1 MNPPTVALP
10 RLHPAQQQI
19 IRERRRFNV
28 LKCGRRFGKTSL
40 SEKLLIEP
48 ALAGYPTGYW
58 APTYK
63 DLNEVWQAVKLRVK
77 DLTER
82 KDEQVKQITLSSG
95 GKIDFWS
102 MEDPDSGRGRKY
114 MRAVMDE
121 CEKASKFKEAWEQ
134 TIRATLADYRGDAW
148 FLSTP
153 KFGKTYFK
161 EIYLNSTKYGNWQ
174 SWAFTS
180 YDNPYISKAELDEAR
195 QQLDPLIFDCEF
207 MAMDVDLTLRPFAY
221 AFSQEKHIKPVS
233 YTQGS
238 ELVLSFDFNVDPITC
253 VVMQFDDIGRGI
265 RFIREYRLQNSNIYE
280 LTERIQADYPNAL
293 LLVTGDATGNSRSAL
308 TRGNLN
314 YYQVIRQQLGLG
326 AGQMR
331 QPIINPSHKNSRVL
345 CNSLL
350 SNGDISIDPS
360 CTYLIE
366 DLKYVEVTDQGD
378 IDKTKDAHRGHLLD
392 GWRYALHTFH
402 GKFLRFAAD

>member
-1 MNPPTVALP
+1 MPH
-10 RLHPAQQQI
+10 LHPAQRKIVQ
-19 IRERRRFNV
+19 ERKRFNV
-28 LKCGRRFGKTSL
+28 LKCGRRFGKTAL
-40 SEKLLIEP
+40 SEKLLIDP
-48 ALAGYPTGYW
+48 AIEKYPTAYF

-63 DLNEVWQAVKLRVK
+63 DLNEVWQAVKHRVK
-77 DLTER
+77 DITER
-82 KDEQVKQITLSSG
+82 KDEQVKQIVLTTG

-121 CEKASKFKEAWEQ
+121 CEKARKFQEAWEQ

-153 KFGKTYFK
+153 KFGKTFFK
-161 EIYLNSTKYGNWQ
+161 EIHGYPAKYGNWQ
-174 SWAFTS
+174 SWSFTS
-180 YDNPYISKAELDEAR
+180 YDNPYISRKELDEAR

-207 MAMDVDLTLRPFAY
+207 MALDVDLTLRPFAY
-221 AFSQEKHIKPVS
+221 AFDPIRHVQPCT
-233 YTQGS
+233 YDAGS
-238 ELVLSFDFNVDPITC
+238 EVILSFDFNVDPITC
-253 VVMQFDDIGRGI
+253 VVMQYSDIGRGI
-265 RFIREYRLQNSNIYE
+265 RFIKEYRLQNSNIYE
-280 LTERIQADYPNAL
+280 LCDRIRADYTNVL
-293 LLVTGDATGNSRSAL
+293 LLVTGDATGNARSAL
-308 TRGNLN
+308 TRGNIN
-314 YYQVIRQQLGLG
+314 YYQVIRQALGLG

-345 CNSLL
+345 CNSIL
-350 SNGDISIDPS
+350 SNGDMIIDPS

-366 DLKYVEVTDQGD
+366 DLKYVEVTDEGD

-402 GKFLRFAAD
+402 NKFLRFAAD